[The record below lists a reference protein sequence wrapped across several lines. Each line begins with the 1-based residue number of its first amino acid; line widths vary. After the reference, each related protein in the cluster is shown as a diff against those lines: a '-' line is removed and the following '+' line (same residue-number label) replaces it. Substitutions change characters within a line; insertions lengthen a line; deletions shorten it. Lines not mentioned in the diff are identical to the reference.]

1 MNEKIRHQRWLVH
14 LWLIIFALLS
24 LITFPMY
31 LSILAHISF
40 GLIFAGLV
48 VVHIRQRQRT
58 VKFLWRDLRRFGA
71 WIKPRGRLAWADV
84 VLVFITLNVMV
95 SGFVDCFKGSRPVM
109 ISVGRI
115 SPIREHAVS
124 SIVLLVLLL
133 VHALRRRKR
142 LRTSQVC

>member
-1 MNEKIRHQRWLVH
+1 
-14 LWLIIFALLS
+14 
-24 LITFPMY
+24 
-31 LSILAHISF
+31 
-40 GLIFAGLV
+40 
-48 VVHIRQRQRT
+48 
-58 VKFLWRDLRRFGA
+58 
-71 WIKPRGRLAWADV
+71 
-84 VLVFITLNVMV
+84 VMV